1 MPSVI
6 GQPVPFLLAPQ
17 ETIPKTVIIAKSAIK
32 IFFFIVDN
40 LVIKGSIKIK
50 DTNLRCQ
57 VWSHL
62 FLLFKS

>member
-40 LVIKGSIKIK
+40 LVIEGFNKNQRYKFTLSSLEPSFFVI
-50 DTNLRCQ
+50 
-57 VWSHL
+57 
-62 FLLFKS
+62 